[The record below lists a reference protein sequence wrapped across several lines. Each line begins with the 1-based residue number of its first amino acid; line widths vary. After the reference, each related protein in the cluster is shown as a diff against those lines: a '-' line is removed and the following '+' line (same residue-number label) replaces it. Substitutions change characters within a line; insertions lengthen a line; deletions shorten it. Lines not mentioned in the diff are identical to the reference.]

1 MSALPVYGVPCL
13 YVGTVSAQERAMSDM
28 IRLSYA
34 ELAARLGVSKEAAK
48 SRARRAGWPRVVDN
62 TGVARFNVPKDIF
75 DTPEQHPADTVADDT
90 PETPPAPRPDTAA
103 TLAAIGVLRD
113 ALERSEVA
121 RSEAEQRGIDLS
133 EQVGR
138 LTAERDAARA
148 EAEELR
154 RVPVPETPPTQE
166 ATPSPKTWWQRLL
179 G

>member
-1 MSALPVYGVPCL
+1 MSALPVYAVSCL
-13 YVGTVSAQERAMSDM
+13 YVGTVSTQERVMSDM
-28 IRLSYA
+28 IRLSYV

-75 DTPEQHPADTVADDT
+75 DTPEQHHADTVADDT
-90 PETPPAPRPDTAA
+90 PDTQPAPQTDTGA

-113 ALERSEVA
+113 ALERSETA
-121 RSEAEQRGIDLS
+121 RSEAEQRCLDLS

-138 LTAERDAARA
+138 LKAERDAARA
-148 EAEELR
+148 EIEELR
-154 RVPVPETPPTQE
+154 RVPEPETPLTQD
-166 ATPSPKTWWQRLL
+166 AAPPRSRRWWQF

>member
-1 MSALPVYGVPCL
+1 
-13 YVGTVSAQERAMSDM
+13 MSDM

-90 PETPPAPRPDTAA
+90 LDTPPAPQPDTVA

-121 RSEAEQRGIDLS
+121 RAEAEQRCLDLS

-154 RVPVPETPPTQE
+154 RVPEPEPETPPT
-166 ATPSPKTWWQRLL
+166 PKAAPLAYPPRRKWWPF

>member
-1 MSALPVYGVPCL
+1 
-13 YVGTVSAQERAMSDM
+13 MSDM

-75 DTPEQHPADTVADDT
+75 DTPEQHHADTVADDA
-90 PETPPAPRPDTAA
+90 PDTPPAPQPDTAA

-121 RSEAEQRGIDLS
+121 RSETEQRCLDLS

-148 EAEELR
+148 EVEELH
-154 RVPVPETPPTQE
+154 RVPEPEPVPETPPTQE
-166 ATPSPKTWWQRLL
+166 ATPAPKTWWQCLFSVYPKLKNPMRHRA
-179 G
+179 

>member
-1 MSALPVYGVPCL
+1 MSALPVYGVSCL
-13 YVGTVSAQERAMSDM
+13 YVGTVSAQERTMSDM

-75 DTPEQHPADTVADDT
+75 DTPEQHHADTVADDT
-90 PETPPAPRPDTAA
+90 PDTQPAPQTDTGA

-113 ALERSEVA
+113 ALERSEAV
-121 RSEAEQRGIDLS
+121 RSEAEQQCRDLS

-138 LTAERDAARA
+138 LKAERDAARA
-148 EAEELR
+148 EIEELR
-154 RVPVPETPPTQE
+154 RVPEPETPPTQE
-166 ATPSPKTWWQRLL
+166 APPAPRTWWRRLF
-179 G
+179 